1 MATRAPTAPGRRV
14 AEEAARR
21 KDAPS
26 NDATPRARDEAEG
39 GAAERREVRATG
51 RDGESASATDGR
63 ECAARLER
71 RERMRMSEA
80 ARRARERLN
89 LPIASAARDFT
100 GIVPVYSRGTEA
112 MRTRA
117 ELRTFNKMGQD
128 SGDVER

>member
-1 MATRAPTAPGRRV
+1 MATRARTAPGRRV

-80 ARRARERLN
+80 ARRARERSSLN
-89 LPIASAARDFT
+89 LPIASAARSARQFAT
-100 GIVPVYSRGTEA
+100 
-112 MRTRA
+112 RTRA
-117 ELRTFNKMGQD
+117 DLKCR
-128 SGDVER
+128 

>member
-1 MATRAPTAPGRRV
+1 MATRAPTAPGRRC
-14 AEEAARR
+14 RR
-21 KDAPS
+21 GGGETKRRSLERRHPA
-26 NDATPRARDEAEG
+26 RARDEAEG

-117 ELRTFNKMGQD
+117 ELRTENG
-128 SGDVER
+128 SGFG